1 MKRSS
6 FFLFAPF
13 IFAALTMPQMCK
25 AQNSGETASKPVQMI
40 IGFGSG
46 GGYDLWGRS
55 VARHMGRHLPGKP
68 TMIAQNMPGAG
79 SFAAANYIYN
89 IAPKD
94 GSVLALI
101 ARDAPL
107 GPLVGVDG
115 ARFDPRK
122 LSWIGTSAKETNVCV
137 SYHTAAVKTIED
149 LYTKQLIIGDSGA
162 GDGTY
167 IYPRALIDLLGL
179 KFKQVSGF
187 PSSSDVILAMERGEV
202 EAICESLDSVKAR
215 RSDWIKT
222 KRINII
228 LQGALQPDPELPD
241 VPFALD
247 LAKDND
253 TRLALQLLFAGQAI
267 GRPFI
272 APPDLSLNILSNL
285 RKGFNAT
292 MEDPEFLADAR
303 NQKLTPHPATGEY
316 LQSIIEIIYS
326 TPKPIV
332 ERVGKLMK

>member
-1 MKRSS
+1 MRRSS
-6 FFLFAPF
+6 FVLFAPF
-13 IFAALTMPQMCK
+13 FFAALTFPQMSK

-202 EAICESLDSVKAR
+202 EAICESLDSVKAPR
-215 RSDWIKT
+215 ESIFFFKALYSQIRNCRMCLSHSIWQKT
-222 KRINII
+222 MI
-228 LQGALQPDPELPD
+228 LA
-241 VPFALD
+241 
-247 LAKDND
+247 
-253 TRLALQLLFAGQAI
+253 
-267 GRPFI
+267 
-272 APPDLSLNILSNL
+272 
-285 RKGFNAT
+285 
-292 MEDPEFLADAR
+292 
-303 NQKLTPHPATGEY
+303 
-316 LQSIIEIIYS
+316 
-326 TPKPIV
+326 
-332 ERVGKLMK
+332 